1 MQQRLQY
8 IDRLKG
14 LAIILVVMGHV
25 FGFSQPD
32 DGIIA
37 FIYTF
42 HMPLFMFLSGLVA
55 VPPKPRKLLVK
66 WRRFLVPFFVVGL
79 SFAFYRGFTVAGFFR
94 DGSKC
99 GYWYLW
105 VLAIFYLALSA
116 FRFVGKGRRGLVAD
130 VVLFIAIYAVFFGIL
145 RGFRVVGYNDI
156 FSINLCVDMLPFFI
170 FGYFARKYGFF
181 DVVRR
186 FPVIA
191 GVSAIV
197 YMVAFVAIEFYG
209 CKSMI
214 VYNLSGLAMV
224 IVLVYAFS
232 ARERSSSAIE
242 RQLGLAGRYSLEIYV
257 LHYFFI
263 QNLHVEFIQ
272 SWASATHNG
281 LLELLFLIVV
291 SVVIACLCI
300 GIGWLARQVGLMK

>member
-1 MQQRLQY
+1 MQRIQY

-25 FGFSQPD
+25 FGFSPPD

-42 HMPLFMFLSGLVA
+42 HMPLFMFLSGLVIA
-55 VPPKPRKLLVK
+55 APPTLSKVLAK

-79 SFAFYRGFTVAGFFR
+79 AFALYRGVSVAGFFR

-105 VLAIFYLALSA
+105 VLAIFYLILSA
-116 FRFVGKGRRGLVAD
+116 FRFVGGGKRGLIAD
-130 VVLFIAIYAVFFGIL
+130 MLLFFVVYVIFLAVL
-145 RGFRVVGYNDI
+145 RGFNIVGYDDI
-156 FSINLCVDMLPFFI
+156 LSINLCADMFPFFM
-170 FGYFARKYGFF
+170 FGYLARKYRLF
-181 DVVRR
+181 DFVRR
-186 FPVIA
+186 YPTIA
-191 GVSAIV
+191 GASVVAYII
-197 YMVAFVAIEFYG
+197 AFVAIEFGG

-232 ARERSSSAIE
+232 ARERSSSTIE
-242 RQLGLAGRYSLEIYV
+242 RQLGLVGRYSLEIYV

-272 SWASATHNG
+272 SWALATHNG

-291 SVVIACLCI
+291 SVTITCLCMAV
-300 GIGWLARQVGLMK
+300 GWLLRQLRLI